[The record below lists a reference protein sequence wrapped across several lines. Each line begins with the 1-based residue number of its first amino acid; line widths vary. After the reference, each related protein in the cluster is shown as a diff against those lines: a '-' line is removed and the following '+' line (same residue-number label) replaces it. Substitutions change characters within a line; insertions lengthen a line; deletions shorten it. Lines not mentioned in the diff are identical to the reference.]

1 MSAAV
6 ESSAPAANPEAD
18 AVGLPVPKKF
28 KASDLPLP
36 SATRTAIEGLA
47 HTFKKKGGYDAI
59 RKQVWEEF
67 EASDYEAQVTKAIL
81 EVAEQEVERNPTQL
95 LTLER
100 GKAAAL
106 IDGALDRGGVYQ
118 KAEGVISALIDSR
131 AIEAHIRQL
140 RRAEIGDEAAEEE
153 RARGAKT
160 DEEYA
165 AETAARRAERER
177 VRAELRAVEEKK
189 RQLEREI
196 KARED
201 TKRRE
206 TERAAREE
214 RRKKE
219 REE

>member
-1 MSAAV
+1 MPSAVDVGA
-6 ESSAPAANPEAD
+6 ALPA
-18 AVGLPVPKKF
+18 PKKF

-47 HTFKKKGGYDAI
+47 HSFKKKGGYDAI
-59 RKQVWEEF
+59 RKQVWEKF

-81 EVAEQEVERNPTQL
+81 EVAEQEVERNPNQL
-95 LTLER
+95 LTLDR
-100 GKAAAL
+100 RKAAAL

-118 KAEGVISALIDSR
+118 KAEEVIGALIDAE

-140 RRAEIGDEAAEEE
+140 RIAEVGEEVAEEE
-153 RARGAKT
+153 RLRGSKT

-177 VRAELRAVEEKK
+177 VREELRAVEEKK

-196 KARED
+196 KAKEEA
-201 TKRRE
+201 KRRE
-206 TERAAREE
+206 VERAAREE